1 MSLWH
6 VFLVRPFIAI
16 AILVCPLA
24 VLSCWSVLHKRA
36 HKSFDRFLI
45 GFVGLLSISQSIR
58 LLRDCGL
65 MTLPSNEQVNDA
77 LELLVAGFYFLAT
90 RTLRLS
96 SDDRVGAGLA
106 LRLAKAAPP
115 KVAQWIARR
124 SKAETSQGLSSIME
138 VRKIIPHSN
147 VPKAGPP
154 E

>member
-1 MSLWH
+1 
-6 VFLVRPFIAI
+6 
-16 AILVCPLA
+16 
-24 VLSCWSVLHKRA
+24 
-36 HKSFDRFLI
+36 
-45 GFVGLLSISQSIR
+45 
-58 LLRDCGL
+58 